1 MKAVNKRTVFLFIL
15 LIAFLWMAP
24 QKASAQVSVNFR
36 VFYDN
41 LSPYG
46 YWVDTPEYGYAWIPD
61 VSPDFTPYNTNGY
74 WTYTNVGWMWVSNY
88 SWGWAT
94 FHYGRWLFDS
104 YYGWMWVPGDEWAP
118 AWVTWRRSEGYY
130 GWAPIGPGIS
140 ITIAFSN
147 RYRLPYNQWTF
158 VRDRDFG
165 RRDIN
170 NYYINRS
177 SNTTIINNS
186 TVINNI
192 RTDNTSRARYNAG
205 PDRNEVQR
213 RSTARIVPVA
223 VKERNRPGQNLS
235 NGELQIYR
243 PRVEKTNVGGRK
255 IAPSKV
261 MRLKDVKPAVQR
273 NAKTQQQQAPQQ
285 RKVQPANQP
294 QKQQRNVPQA
304 QQQKEQQQRNVQQ
317 VQQQKEQQQRNVQQ
331 AQQQKEQ
338 QQRNVQQ
345 AQQQKEQQQRN
356 VQQAQQQQT
365 QQQRNIQQTQQQ
377 QTQQQRNVQ
386 QAKEQQAQQQRN
398 IQKARQ
404 QEVKKKRNEQPVN

>member
-1 MKAVNKRTVFLFIL
+1 MKAINKTFILFFLFN
-15 LIAFLWMAP
+15 AFLFTAP
-24 QKASAQVSVNFR
+24 QKISAQVSVNFR

-46 YWVDTPEYGYAWIPD
+46 YWVDNPDYGYAWIPD
-61 VSPDFTPYNTNGY
+61 VPSDFTPYHTNGY
-74 WTYTNVGWMWVSNY
+74 WTYTNLGWTWVSYY
-88 SWGWAT
+88 SWGWAP

-118 AWVTWRRSEGYY
+118 AWVTWRRSESYY

-235 NGELQIYR
+235 NGELQIYK
-243 PRVEKTNVGGRK
+243 PRVQKNNVGGQK
-255 IAPSKV
+255 PVPTKV
-261 MRLKDVKPAVQR
+261 MRLKDVKPAAQR
-273 NAKTQQQQAPQQ
+273 NSKTQPQRENQRTKQQLAPQQ
-285 RKVQPANQP
+285 RKAQPAKQP
-294 QKQQRNVPQA
+294 QTQQRNIPQA
-304 QQQKEQQQRNVQQ
+304 QQQQAQH
-317 VQQQKEQQQRNVQQ
+317 QRNVQQ
-331 AQQQKEQ
+331 AKEQ
-338 QQRNVQQ
+338 Q
-345 AQQQKEQQQRN
+345 A
-356 VQQAQQQQT
+356 
-365 QQQRNIQQTQQQ
+365 
-377 QTQQQRNVQ
+377 QQQRNVQ

-398 IQKARQ
+398 VQQAKEQQAQQQRNVQQGQQQKAQ
-404 QEVKKKRNEQPVN
+404 QQSNNQQPKQQPVKQKRNNQQDK

>member
-46 YWVDTPEYGYAWIPD
+46 YWVDNPDYGYAWIPD
-61 VSPDFTPYNTNGY
+61 VSSDFTPYNTNGY

-273 NAKTQQQQAPQQ
+273 NAKTQPQQ

-398 IQKARQ
+398 IQKTIQ